1 LIWYFLSQSSGLG
14 LEHYRF
20 ALAESKAFMFG
31 TRSATLAF
39 LIRTGPERNTSSPE
53 KSAMPTYP
61 YKDAQLSIT
70 ERVSDLLGRM
80 TLSEKIAQ
88 MHSHWLIL
96 SPDGKHRI
104 RTDAFAQAATT
115 DDLKEKLKLG
125 VGQITRPLGTHP
137 VDPRDGVRALN
148 ALQEFL
154 VKETRLGIPAMSH
167 EECWVGLMVKG
178 ATLFP
183 SALNYG
189 SSWNPELLESVGR
202 EIRKE
207 AKQVGCHQGLAPVLD
222 VSRDVRWGRT
232 EETMGEDPYLVG
244 VLGSRYVKGLQGE
257 NRELLATLKHY
268 TGHSFSEGARNHAP
282 VHLGFKELNDIFMLP
297 FEMAVKQAKAGSV
310 MPAYHDIDNEPCH
323 ASRFLLTEVL
333 RGLWGFEGLIVADY
347 AGINLLHS
355 HHAVARD
362 KAEAAAQ
369 AFNAGLDIELPGF
382 ECAEHLPQA
391 LERSNI
397 SEKQI
402 DEIVARVLTEKFR
415 LGLFENP
422 YTDENRVSLSSES
435 ARELAKEVALQSIVL
450 LENQG
455 ILPMNVAEK
464 PKVAVIGPTD
474 DDQLAMFS
482 GYSFPVHLI
491 MANMQEEHVRYAK
504 TPLQALRERF
514 GVENVSYAKGCEI
527 LTERNPEAP
536 MFPGDVDSETAANL
550 ERTSPISQD
559 TSQIQEAVDCA
570 RRSEVA
576 IVFVGDLAGLFQTGT
591 VGEGSDTDSLQ
602 LPGVQEELLKRVV
615 AAGTPTIIVMT
626 SGRPYALNG
635 LEERAAAVLMA
646 FQPGQEGA
654 EAIADLLTGEANP
667 SGRLVVSIP
676 KNVGAVPYYYNH
688 KLKSGGT
695 PIAYHFGTKY
705 AFGYGQSYTHFA
717 YDFLKIQQDHVD
729 INDGTIALSLQLE
742 NRGEREGCEVVQ
754 VYVRDV
760 YASLVRPV
768 KELKAFKRV
777 TLQPKQSALVSFAI
791 PVDMLN
797 FTNLDHQRMVEA
809 GEFEIMVGAS
819 SNDIK
824 LKGSIEVVGKN
835 RVLEEGWRMESEAQV
850 RIQESGFRSQ
860 E

>member
-1 LIWYFLSQSSGLG
+1 MHPYQNSELSL
-14 LEHYRF
+14 R
-20 ALAESKAFMFG
+20 
-31 TRSATLAF
+31 
-39 LIRTGPERNTSSPE
+39 
-53 KSAMPTYP
+53 
-61 YKDAQLSIT
+61 

-80 TLSEKIAQ
+80 TLAEKIAQ
-88 MHSHWLIL
+88 MYAHWLIL
-96 SPDGKHRI
+96 SPDGNHRI
-104 RTDAFAQAATT
+104 RTDAFAQTATT
-115 DDLKEKLKLG
+115 DDLKEKLRLG

-137 VDPRDGVRALN
+137 VPPKEGVRALN
-148 ALQEFL
+148 ALQKFL
-154 VKETRLGIPAMSH
+154 VEETRLGIPAMSH

-189 SSWNPELLESVGR
+189 STWNPALLEAVGE

-244 VLGSRYVKGLQGE
+244 VLGTRFVKGLQGE

-268 TGHSFSEGARNHAP
+268 VGHSFSEGARNHAP

-297 FEMAVKQAKAGSV
+297 FEMVVKQANAGSV
-310 MPAYHDIDNEPCH
+310 MPAYHDIDNVPCH
-323 ASRFLLTEVL
+323 ASHFLLTEVL
-333 RGLWGFEGLIVADY
+333 RDLWGFDGLVVADY
-347 AGINLLHS
+347 AGINLLHA
-355 HHAVARD
+355 HHGVAKD

-382 ECAEHLPQA
+382 ECTEHLPEA
-391 LERSNI
+391 VERGEI
-397 SEKQI
+397 SELKI
-402 DEIVARVLTEKFR
+402 DEIVARVLAEKFR

-422 YTDENRVSLSSES
+422 YTDENRVSLSSDG
-435 ARELAKEVALQSIVL
+435 ARKLAREVALQSVVL
-450 LENQG
+450 LENKG
-455 ILPMNVAEK
+455 VLPLAPAQK
-464 PKVAVIGPTD
+464 PKVAVIGPTA

-491 MANMQEEHVRYAK
+491 VANMQEERIRYAK

-514 GVENVSYAKGCEI
+514 GSENVSYAKGCDI

-536 MFPGDVDSETAANL
+536 MFPGDVDSELAANL
-550 ERTSPISQD
+550 ERSSPVSRDI
-559 TSQIQEAVDCA
+559 SQIQEAVTCA
-570 RRSEVA
+570 RHSDVA
-576 IVFVGDLAGLFQTGT
+576 LVFVGDLAGLFQTGT

-602 LPGVQEELLKRVV
+602 LPGVQEELLQQVV
-615 AAGTPTIIVMT
+615 ATGTPTIIVMT

-635 LEERAAAVLMA
+635 LEDRAAAVLMA
-646 FQPGQEGA
+646 FQAGQEGA
-654 EAIADLLTGEANP
+654 EAIADLLTGERNP

-676 KNVGAVPYYYNH
+676 KSVGAVPYYYNH

-695 PIAYHFGTKY
+695 PIAYHFGSKY
-705 AFGYGQSYTHFA
+705 TFGYGLSYTRFEYSRLEIA
-717 YDFLKIQQDHVD
+717 RSHVD
-729 INDGTIALSLQLE
+729 IDDGTIALSLSLQ
-742 NRGEREGCEVVQ
+742 NSGEREGCEVVQ

-768 KELKAFKRV
+768 KELKAFQRV
-777 TLQPKQSALVSFAI
+777 SLQPKQSAVVRFAI

-797 FTNLDHQRMVEA
+797 FTDETNKRIVEP
-809 GEFEIMVGAS
+809 GEFEIMVGAA

-824 LKGSIEVVGKN
+824 LKGRVEVVGKN
-835 RVLEEGWRMESEAQV
+835 RVLNRAWRMESQAEV
-850 RIQESGFRSQ
+850 VLE
-860 E
+860 